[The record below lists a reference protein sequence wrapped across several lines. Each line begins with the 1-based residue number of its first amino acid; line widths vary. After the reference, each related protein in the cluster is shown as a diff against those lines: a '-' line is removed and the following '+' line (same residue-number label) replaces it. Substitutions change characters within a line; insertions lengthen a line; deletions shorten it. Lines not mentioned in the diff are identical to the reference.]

1 MHTHT
6 QARVRPIVSYY
17 LFNASVINSNSKIEK
32 IQLPVVAVWIND
44 VLLTKMQ
51 LVKFVKTKSGFR

>member
-1 MHTHT
+1 MHESV
-6 QARVRPIVSYY
+6 QSLVVFSYLWAPHSY
-17 LFNASVINSNSKIEK
+17 QFKLKKKNQQIE
-32 IQLPVVAVWIND
+32 LPVVAVWIND